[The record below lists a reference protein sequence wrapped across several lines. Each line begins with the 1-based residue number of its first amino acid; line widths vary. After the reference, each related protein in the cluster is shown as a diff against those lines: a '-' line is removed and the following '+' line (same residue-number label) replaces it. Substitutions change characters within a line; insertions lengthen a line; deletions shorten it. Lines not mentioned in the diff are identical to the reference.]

1 MSRKTTVGV
10 RDCELHYSIQNTNKL
25 QNTKNISK
33 LSTMMVACAKK
44 NSKIDRYLMQVHSQ
58 GS

>member
-44 NSKIDRYLMQVHSQ
+44 NSKIDDT
-58 GS
+58 